1 MRFDVMN
8 HFGEQLRILR
18 ENRKMSVNQLAMY
31 SGVSAAGISRIENGK
46 RGVPKPLTIKK
57 LAHALKVP
65 YEDLMLLAGHIEQ
78 EQVHEMKPKYESM
91 LKIYQTALQKDVEHL
106 PIFDGDKWERLSAQD
121 ISQLNEYFLTLINQ
135 KKANK

>member
-1 MRFDVMN
+1 MN
-8 HFGEQLRILR
+8 HFGEQLRMLR

-65 YEDLMLLAGHIEQ
+65 YEDLMLIAGHIEQ
-78 EQVHEMKPKYESM
+78 EKVHEMKPKYESI
-91 LKIYQTALQKDVEHL
+91 LKIYQTAIQNELDHL
-106 PIFDGDKWERLSAQD
+106 PLFDGDQWETLTTQD
-121 ISQLNEYFLTLINQ
+121 INQLNQYFLTLMNQ
-135 KKANK
+135 KKTNK

>member
-1 MRFDVMN
+1 MN

-65 YEDLMLLAGHIEQ
+65 YEDLMLLEQ
-78 EQVHEMKPKYESM
+78 EQVHEMKPKYESV

-106 PIFDGDKWERLSAQD
+106 PMFDGDLWERLSAQD

-135 KKANK
+135 KKTNK

>member
-1 MRFDVMN
+1 MN

-78 EQVHEMKPKYESM
+78 EQVHEMKPKYESV

-106 PIFDGDKWERLSAQD
+106 PIFDGDLWERLSAQD
-121 ISQLNEYFLTLINQ
+121 ISRLNEYFLTLINQ
-135 KKANK
+135 KKTNK

>member
-1 MRFDVMN
+1 
-8 HFGEQLRILR
+8 
-18 ENRKMSVNQLAMY
+18 MSVNQLAMY

-57 LAHALKVP
+57 LARALKVP
-65 YEDLMLLAGHIEQ
+65 YEDLMLLAGYIEQ
-78 EQVHEMKPKYESM
+78 EKVHEMKPKYESI

-106 PIFDGDKWERLSAQD
+106 PIFDGDQWKTLTAQD
-121 ISQLNEYFLTLINQ
+121 ISQLNQYFLTLINQ

>member
-1 MRFDVMN
+1 MN

-57 LAHALKVP
+57 LARALKVP
-65 YEDLMLLAGHIEQ
+65 YEDLMLLAGYIEQ
-78 EQVHEMKPKYESM
+78 EKVHEMKPKYDSI
-91 LKIYQTALQKDVEHL
+91 LKIYQTVLQKDVEHL
-106 PIFDGDKWERLSAQD
+106 PIFDGDQWETLTAQD
-121 ISQLNEYFLTLINQ
+121 ISQLNQYFLTLINQ

>member
-1 MRFDVMN
+1 MN

-57 LAHALKVP
+57 LARALKVP
-65 YEDLMLLAGHIEQ
+65 YEDLMLLAGYIEQ
-78 EQVHEMKPKYESM
+78 EKVHEMKPKYESI

-106 PIFDGDKWERLSAQD
+106 PIFDGDQWETLTAQD
-121 ISQLNEYFLTLINQ
+121 IIQLNQYFLTLINQ
-135 KKANK
+135 KRRTNSGA